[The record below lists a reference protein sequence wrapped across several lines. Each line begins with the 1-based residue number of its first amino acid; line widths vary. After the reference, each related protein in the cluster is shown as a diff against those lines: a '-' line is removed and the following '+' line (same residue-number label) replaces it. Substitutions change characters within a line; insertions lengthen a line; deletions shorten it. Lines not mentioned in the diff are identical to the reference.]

1 MRPVRGR
8 TTRDGKAVG
17 ATAAAV
23 STTAAAC
30 AVCCVL
36 PFALPAA
43 ALASF
48 GGIIAWLASAHR
60 WITAVALLAVIAAWL
75 WVALGS
81 YKSRATPAKTTL
93 GVMLVATTMLSLA
106 LLWPRLEP
114 SVIALLLG

>member
-1 MRPVRGR
+1 MSER

-17 ATAAAV
+17 VTAAAV
-23 STTAAAC
+23 SMTAAAC

-48 GGIIAWLASAHR
+48 GGIIAWLAGAYP
-60 WITAVALLAVIAAWL
+60 WVTVIGVLAVVAAWL
-75 WVALGS
+75 WVVLGS
-81 YKSRATPAKTTL
+81 YKSRAKPAGTTIA
-93 GVMLVATTMLSLA
+93 VMLVATTMLGLA

-114 SVIALLLG
+114 TVIAFLLG

>member
-1 MRPVRGR
+1 MNGR
-8 TTRDGKAVG
+8 VVRDGKAVG

-23 STTAAAC
+23 STAAAAC

-48 GGIIAWLASAHR
+48 GGVIAWAAGAHR
-60 WITAVALLAVIAAWL
+60 WVSVVALLAVIAAWL

-81 YKSRATPAKTTL
+81 YKSRARPAKTTL
-93 GVMLVATTMLSLA
+93 GVMLVATTMLGLA

-114 SVIALLLG
+114 SVIAFLLG

>member
-1 MRPVRGR
+1 MNGR

-17 ATAAAV
+17 VTAAAV

-43 ALASF
+43 ALAFF
-48 GGIIAWLASAHR
+48 GGVLAWLAGAHR
-60 WITAVALLAVIAAWL
+60 WVTAVAVLAVIAAWL
-75 WVALGS
+75 WVANRS
-81 YKSRATPAKTTL
+81 YKSRAKPAKTTL
-93 GVMLVATTMLSLA
+93 GVMLVATTMLGLA